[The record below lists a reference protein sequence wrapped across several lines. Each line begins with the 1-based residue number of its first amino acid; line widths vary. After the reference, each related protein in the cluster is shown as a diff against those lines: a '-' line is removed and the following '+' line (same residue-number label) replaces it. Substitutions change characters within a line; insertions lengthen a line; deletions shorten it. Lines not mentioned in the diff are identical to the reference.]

1 MSDLPLPDHLAATSL
16 RPLEAG
22 DAVRMHQLI
31 NDWEICRLLPE
42 APFPYPE
49 PLARDWIDAAIADRA
64 AGRAYQFA
72 ITGAEGAMIGCA
84 GVRPDKSG
92 DTAALGYWV
101 ARRVWGRG
109 HGRQA
114 VLQMLRWGFAELA
127 INTVVATVAADNA
140 ASLAVLRRAG
150 FVETGTGHEKFI
162 SRPGTRQAVRHF
174 AITREALA
182 FREPATVGT
191 VVSDAAKPL
200 LLVAACAL
208 IDKTGKILLARRPAG
223 KKLAGLWEF
232 PGGKLAPGE
241 TPEAALVRE
250 LDEELGITVRQVD
263 VAPFAFASHGY
274 EKFHLMMPLYLCR
287 RWVGVPEAREG
298 QALAWVDPARLE
310 EYPMPPA
317 DRPLI
322 PLLRDFL

>member
-1 MSDLPLPDHLAATSL
+1 MPDSAISEPRVVTGL
-16 RPLEAG
+16 RPIEVE
-22 DAVRMHQLI
+22 DAARLHQLI

-42 APFPYPE
+42 APFPYPAA
-49 PLARDWIDAAIADRA
+49 LARDWIAAAIADRN
-64 AGRAYQFA
+64 AGIAYQFA
-72 ITGAEGAMIGCA
+72 ITDEAGSMIGCA
-84 GVRPDKSG
+84 GLRLDKAG
-92 DTAALGYWV
+92 RTASLGYWV

-114 VLQMLRWGFAELA
+114 VMLMLRWGFADLA
-127 INTVVATVAADNA
+127 IDRVVATVADDNA

-150 FVETGTGHEKFI
+150 FAETGTGFEKFI
-162 SRPGTRQAVRHF
+162 SRPGLRQAVRHF
-174 AITREALA
+174 TITREGLAL
-182 FREPATVGT
+182 REPGTTVTEGPR
-191 VVSDAAKPL
+191 PL

-208 IDKTGKILLARRPAG
+208 IDARGRILLARRPAG
-223 KKLAGLWEF
+223 RKLAGLWEF

-250 LDEELGITVRQVD
+250 LDEELGIAVKIAD

-274 EKFHLMMPLYLCR
+274 ESFHLMMPLYLCR
-287 RWVGVPEAREG
+287 RWVGVPMPREG

-322 PLLRDFL
+322 PMLRDFL